1 MTALTVAGRLDQART
16 SRFVIAGAVAPA
28 LQSVRGCRFRAL
40 PGLIEVHADPAGF
53 RPLQDTNGRSLH
65 LHGGAALFNLRL
77 AAAQIGIE
85 PVVRLMPDRHHP
97 TLLASVRL
105 AGPHKVV
112 RSERLLY
119 AASLRPLPARQPYGD
134 QRPPLPVLN
143 ELIEVARLEGV
154 ALHCLPQSGGPQ
166 AAVLT
171 TRGDSPAEW
180 LRAGQALQSV
190 LLSSAVRAV
199 STSFLHEV
207 VTLPGARE
215 AMQPGEI
222 PQVVLQ
228 LARTGL

>member
-1 MTALTVAGRLDQART
+1 MTTLTVAGRLDQVKA
-16 SRFVIAGAVAPA
+16 SRFVIAGTVAPA
-28 LQSVRGCRFRAL
+28 LPSVRGWRFKAL
-40 PGLIEVHADPAGF
+40 PGLIEVHADPLGF
-53 RPLQDTNGRSLH
+53 RPLRDSNGRGLH
-65 LHGGAALFNLRL
+65 LHCGAALFNLRL
-77 AAAQIGIE
+77 SAAQIGIE

-97 TLLASVRL
+97 TLLATVRL
-105 AGPHKVV
+105 AGPHRVI

-119 AASLRPLPARQPYGD
+119 AASLRPFPTRQPYGD

-143 ELIEVARLEGV
+143 ELIEAARLEGV
-154 ALHCLPQSGGPQ
+154 TLHCLPQSGGPQ
-166 AAVLT
+166 AGVLA

-190 LLSSAVRAV
+190 LLAGALRAV

-207 VTLPGARE
+207 LTVPSAVA
-215 AMQPGEI
+215 AMQPGEV